1 LVSHLLAPCA
11 AAQVTCAEIRAVMT
25 AAEDDFG
32 AFEGERSARTQITF
46 ALPRAETCTLEYEF
60 DSIFSCLFV
69 FKRRCLRRRR

>member
-1 LVSHLLAPCA
+1 
-11 AAQVTCAEIRAVMT
+11 MT